1 MTLLNT
7 LKRYLKGIVK
17 SSAIKH
23 KGVGDTQQI
32 GSMVGHA
39 DLTALYLLK
48 HRLNAS
54 YLKRCASPT
63 TIYRELVIYRVGT
76 RIRSDETLVYTIND
90 MVNVNHLAKIH
101 CN

>member
-7 LKRYLKGIVK
+7 LKRYLKGIVRSFATNK
-17 SSAIKH
+17 TI
-23 KGVGDTQQI
+23 VGDTPQT
-32 GSMVGHA
+32 GCTVGHA

-54 YLKRCASPT
+54 YLKRCGSPA
-63 TIYRELVIYRVGT
+63 TIYRELVIYRMGN
-76 RIRSDETLVYTIND
+76 RIRSDETLIYTIND
-90 MVNVNHLAKIH
+90 MVNINHLAKIH